1 MYITGQP
8 SSVPTFNDT
17 TKESNEVRC
26 SNEKDLGKKQPRS
39 VKEQCKVASSCW
51 DEKIFIK
58 TITEYETVKRVI
70 DIYLK

>member
-1 MYITGQP
+1 MYIKGQP
-8 SSVPTFNDT
+8 SSVPAFDDT

-39 VKEQCKVASSCW
+39 IKEQCKVASPRW

-58 TITEYETVKRVI
+58 TITECKTVNKVI
-70 DIYLK
+70 DIY